1 MCSFCGAESC
11 RLCICF
17 SFLRV
22 GGMHTSA
29 ANCRRLG
36 PHYTSLTFS
45 NGLLVGRGRAGA
57 IHEEVA
63 HAREASAERSPPTGP
78 KREGVGREAMGDGGP
93 GGRTLT
99 QEQNRKAAV
108 RKPCLWCRMYPVDVE
123 PYGLHV
129 CIELYFLFSAVC
141 CTDCL
146 AWPLLR
152 QRSLFADTR
161 VQALFCFFLSLWRL
175 RGQSKKKGLRA
186 DRLFLL
192 VFFLSLFL
200 LAFSALFFPAAFVRE
215 RTAMGGQLSQ
225 KIKYSWR

>member
-123 PYGLHV
+123 PYGALS
-129 CIELYFLFSAVC
+129 CISSSLPCAALIVLLGRCFANVRCSQIHEYKPFFAFFCLFGGC
-141 CTDCL
+141 
-146 AWPLLR
+146 
-152 QRSLFADTR
+152 ADNR
-161 VQALFCFFLSLWRL
+161 
-175 RGQSKKKGLRA
+175 KKKA
-186 DRLFLL
+186 
-192 VFFLSLFL
+192 
-200 LAFSALFFPAAFVRE
+200 
-215 RTAMGGQLSQ
+215 
-225 KIKYSWR
+225 